1 MAREIWHPAPCP
13 DGVKAAL
20 RALCAG
26 NANQGQQQ
34 TAMSWLMFDCCKIRD
49 ELFVPQRD
57 RVDGARVTDYLLG
70 RRSVGLQVAR
80 AIETKLGPVNSRG
93 APPAMPVEPAKPQAA
108 STLQGAE
115 QIPIADGAPGQPAA
129 PAAAAEQSQS
139 K

>member
-49 ELFVPQRD
+49 ELFVPRRD
-57 RVDGARVTDYLLG
+57 QVDGQRVTDYLLG

-80 AIETKLGPVNSRG
+80 AIETKMGPVNSRG
-93 APPAMPVEPAKPQAA
+93 APPAMPPQPAKPEAA
-108 STLQGAE
+108 SEPKGPE
-115 QIPIADGAPGQPAA
+115 QIPIVDDAPGQPAA
-129 PAAAAEQSQS
+129 SAAAAEQSQP